1 MTSGGEIRS
10 PVASEGTAPDLAGLV
25 HAAVATLGPGELVT
39 YGELAAEVG
48 HPGAA
53 RAVGTAMRS
62 CPSDLP
68 WWRVVPASGRLAPHL
83 VARQGRLLTAE
94 GIIVEDGRIHRS

>member
-1 MTSGGEIRS
+1 MTTRGDDRHSWIS
-10 PVASEGTAPDLAGLV
+10 AATTHDLAHVV

-39 YGELAAEVG
+39 YGELAIEIG

-53 RAVGTAMRS
+53 RAVGAAMRS
-62 CPSDLP
+62 CPAGLP

-83 VARQGRLLTAE
+83 VARQGPLLAAE
-94 GIIVEDGRIHRS
+94 GIIVDNGRIRGR